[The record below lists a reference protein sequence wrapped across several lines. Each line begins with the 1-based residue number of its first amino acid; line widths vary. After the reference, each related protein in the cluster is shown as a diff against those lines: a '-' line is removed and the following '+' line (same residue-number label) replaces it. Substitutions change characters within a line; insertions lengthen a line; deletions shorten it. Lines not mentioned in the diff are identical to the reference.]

1 MTKISRSFLL
11 WLLLCLTLSA
21 HAQNAS
27 SVRVETVPF
36 QSKLIG
42 ASLPYNV
49 VLPPDYDAAGRTNY
63 PVIYLL
69 HGLAGHHDNWTS
81 KTGLVSY
88 AAQHHM
94 IIVTPEGN
102 DGWYTDSATVA
113 RDKYETYVL
122 RELIPDVERRYR
134 AIRKKQG
141 RAIAGLSMGGYGA
154 LKFGVKY
161 PNLFVFA
168 ASISGALDP
177 VLHDDVK
184 PGVAWSFVRP
194 SILGVFGAANN
205 PARRDNDLYRMLR
218 EVPAKRIASLP
229 FLYLDCG
236 TDDPFLPTN
245 RELRLILEQR
255 KIPHEYRE
263 LPGTHEWAYWDRQ
276 IRDVLQMAEQ
286 RMNRV
291 GS

>member
-1 MTKISRSFLL
+1 MIKISRSFPL

-21 HAQNAS
+21 HAQSAATA
-27 SVRVETVPF
+27 RVETVLF

-42 ASLPYNV
+42 AALPYNV
-49 VLPPDYDAAGRTNY
+49 VLPPGYDAAGRTAY

-88 AAQHHM
+88 AAQHRM

-113 RDKYETYVL
+113 RDKYETYVV

-134 AIRKKQG
+134 AVRKKQG

-154 LKFGVKY
+154 LKFGLKY

-177 VLHDDVK
+177 VLHNDAK
-184 PGVAWSFVRP
+184 PGVAWGFVRA
-194 SILGVFGAANN
+194 SILGVFGADDS
-205 PARRDNDLYRMLR
+205 PVRRDNDLYRMLLA
-218 EVPAKRIASLP
+218 VPAKRISSLP

-236 TDDPFLPTN
+236 TEDAFLETN
-245 RELRLILEQR
+245 RELKLILEQR

-263 LPGTHEWAYWDRQ
+263 LRGTHEWAYWDRQ
-276 IRDVLQMAEQ
+276 IRDVLQMAEV
-286 RMNRV
+286 RMTV
-291 GS
+291 KP